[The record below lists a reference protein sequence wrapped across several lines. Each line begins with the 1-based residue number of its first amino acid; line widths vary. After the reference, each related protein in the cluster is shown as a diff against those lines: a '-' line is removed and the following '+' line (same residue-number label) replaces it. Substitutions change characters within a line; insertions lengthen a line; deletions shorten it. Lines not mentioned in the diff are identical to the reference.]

1 MTGLDGAWPS
11 GVAADRARQSMR
23 PSRSVS
29 VTRGDAPAHADER
42 VSPHVLVDPTCSPFR
57 QMAMRTVL
65 VLLACCALLVACQ
78 QAGAMSACPA
88 VDSPQGVIFVL
99 PAGGHIEKPVEVR
112 ACVERDCVIDDLT
125 SPRVSTPW
133 IVAGAAEATAGRSV
147 WARLTITELGS
158 RKVRFNA
165 STRVAFRATTAIP
178 CAPDVSG
185 YQASVVATADGGLVP
200 G

>member
-1 MTGLDGAWPS
+1 MS
-11 GVAADRARQSMR
+11 VA
-23 PSRSVS
+23 SR
-29 VTRGDAPAHADER
+29 R
-42 VSPHVLVDPTCSPFR
+42 VLVDPTCSLFR

-78 QAGAMSACPA
+78 QAGPMRGCPA

-133 IVAGAAEATAGRSV
+133 IVAGAAEAAASRSV
-147 WARLTITELGS
+147 SARLTITELSS

-165 STRVAFRATTAIP
+165 STRVTFRPIVAIP
-178 CAPDVSG
+178 CAPDLSG
-185 YQASVVATADGGLVP
+185 YQARVVATAVGGLVP